1 MTKKNRA
8 DLDYLINLEIFTMK
22 QAQAYVE
29 EKTGMRQ
36 SMFYDCVRP
45 LLNPKPIARN
55 FRTQRPGHLVVK
67 KEEVDRVIAQ
77 MKSRVLD

>member
-1 MTKKNRA
+1 MAKKTNTDIDHLV
-8 DLDYLINLEIFTMK
+8 DLEVFTMK

-55 FRTQRPGHLVVK
+55 FRTQRPGHIVVK
-67 KEEVDRVIAQ
+67 KSDVDRVIAQ
-77 MKSRVLD
+77 MKSRILE